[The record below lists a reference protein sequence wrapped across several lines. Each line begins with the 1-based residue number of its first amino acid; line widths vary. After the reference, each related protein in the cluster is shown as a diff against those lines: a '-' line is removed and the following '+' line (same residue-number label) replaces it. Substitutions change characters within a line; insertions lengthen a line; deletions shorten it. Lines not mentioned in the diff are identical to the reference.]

1 MGIISRF
8 ADIMKSNMNALL
20 DKCEDPGKMVDQN
33 LRDLREDLAQVKKE
47 TAGVMADAKNANM
60 TKTEYLN
67 HLIVYAE
74 KPISTHKKAATYL
87 CRLVNSIQ
95 QLTIEPERKEA
106 LLEEVRP
113 LWQIL

>member
-1 MGIISRF
+1 MVRICKVYYAKHILQNFSLRG
-8 ADIMKSNMNALL
+8 MKMKTTIKSFRMSQDVQDKL
-20 DKCEDPGKMVDQN
+20 D
-33 LRDLREDLAQVKKE
+33 
-47 TAGVMADAKNANM
+47 ADAKNANM

>member
-1 MGIISRF
+1 
-8 ADIMKSNMNALL
+8 MKTTIKSFRMSQDVQDKL
-20 DKCEDPGKMVDQN
+20 D
-33 LRDLREDLAQVKKE
+33 
-47 TAGVMADAKNANM
+47 ADAKNANM

-87 CRLVNSIQ
+87 SRLVNSIQ